1 MSGTAVLQLGAVP
14 WALLQR
20 LFVVVALFGGAALA
34 LALDDGRFRDR
45 LRERFVVGVPW
56 GTLLTVLGVLAVY
69 LFVQGGYAH
78 WRRPVVIPFRAWSY
92 FEPLGMLVAGFAH
105 AGPGHLLGNLFGAL
119 TLVPMVEYA
128 VGHYPPDDA
137 STAVSAGSVDGDVG
151 RLSTLCERVDRLR
164 RNPLARAFLLFPLAV
179 AVVGVLLTLFTIGA
193 VIGFSGVVFA
203 FAGVALVRYPLAT
216 VLALVAS
223 DVLNL
228 LYNALQNPT
237 ITASGR
243 SRFVTPWFADI
254 AIQGHAIGLLLG
266 VVLGAVLLDRRGA
279 EPPSA
284 TRLFTGGLLL
294 GSLQSLWAV
303 YWYRGGTEYVLYR
316 AGGLAA
322 VALAA
327 TLIVVAV
334 AGPERSLSG
343 LLGDGTDGS
352 AGDAET
358 GERLTDGGD
367 EARLRDLSVRQLGV
381 AGIIV
386 VAALLSGPAVAVNLV
401 STEGDLP
408 GEPATVRGYE
418 VTYAEG
424 VENEMVSAIPVSLFG
439 ETTQVTTSGVIVSNP
454 DRRIWQSVVPRGR
467 LAANGRAT
475 VVVGGVGWRETV
487 TVVRRGWSAVGGGTA
502 YTVALGPQGDRRTVF
517 TSGLARAEPR
527 IAGQNVSVV
536 ARNDSFLLL
545 VTEDN
550 ETVHQPLPAANE
562 SVTIRNVT
570 FEGQGNR
577 VVAVHEG
584 TRVTVLKAETYN

>member
-1 MSGTAVLQLGAVP
+1 MSVSSVLQLGAVP

-20 LFVVVALFGGAALA
+20 LLVVGALLGGAALA
-34 LALDDGRFRDR
+34 LALDDGRFRHR
-45 LRERFVVGVPW
+45 LRERFVFGVPW
-56 GTLLTVLGVLAVY
+56 GTLVTVLGVLVVY
-69 LFVQGGYAH
+69 LFVQGGYGH

-119 TLVPMVEYA
+119 TLAPMVEYA
-128 VGHYPPDDA
+128 VGHYPREA
-137 STAVSAGSVDGDVG
+137 SGSDSEGDGGTG
-151 RLSTLCERVDRLR
+151 RLPAIRERLDALS
-164 RNPLARAFLLFPLAV
+164 RNPLARAFLLFPLGV
-179 AVVGVLLTLFTIGA
+179 AAVGVLLTLFTIGA

-203 FAGVALVRYPLAT
+203 FAGFTLVRYPLAT

-237 ITASGR
+237 VTASGR

-254 AIQGHAIGLLLG
+254 AIQGHVIGLLLG
-266 VVLGAVLLDRRGA
+266 VVLGAMLLDRRDA
-279 EPPSA
+279 APPSPV
-284 TRLFTGGLLL
+284 RLFTGGLLL
-294 GSLQSLWAV
+294 ASLQSLWAV

-316 AGGLAA
+316 AAGLAL

-334 AGPERSLSG
+334 AGPERSLFD
-343 LLGDGTDGS
+343 LFGDRTNDS
-352 AGDAET
+352 VGDSEA

-367 EARLRDLSVRQLGV
+367 ETRIRDVSVRQLGV
-381 AGIIV
+381 TGIV
-386 VAALLSGPAVAVNLV
+386 VTAALLSGPAVAVNLV
-401 STEGDLP
+401 STAGDLP
-408 GEPATVRGYE
+408 GEPATIQGYE

-454 DRRIWQSVVPRGR
+454 DRRIWLSVVPRGQ
-467 LAANGRAT
+467 LAANGRAR

-502 YTVALGPQGDRRTVF
+502 YAVALGPEGDRRTVF

-527 IAGQNVSVV
+527 IAGQNVSVI

-550 ETVHQPLPAANE
+550 ETVHKRLPAVNE
-562 SVTIRNVT
+562 SVTVRNVT
-570 FEGQGNR
+570 FRAEGNR
-577 VVAVHEG
+577 IVAVHDG

>member
-1 MSGTAVLQLGAVP
+1 MSVSPVLQFGAVP
-14 WALLQR
+14 WVLLQR
-20 LFVVVALFGGAALA
+20 LLVVVALLGGAAVA
-34 LALDDGRFRDR
+34 VALDDGRFRDR
-45 LRERFVVGVPW
+45 LRERFVFGVPW
-56 GTLLTVLGVLAVY
+56 GTVVTVVGVLAVY
-69 LFVQGGYAH
+69 LFVQGGYGH

-119 TLVPMVEYA
+119 TLAPMVEYA
-128 VGHYPPDDA
+128 VGHYPPDEGAATDR
-137 STAVSAGSVDGDVG
+137 AGSDDHGTA
-151 RLSTLCERVDRLR
+151 RLSSIRERLDALR
-164 RNPLARAFLLFPLAV
+164 RNPLARAFLLFPLGV

-203 FAGVALVRYPLAT
+203 FAGFTLVRYPLAT

-237 ITASGR
+237 ATASGR

-254 AIQGHAIGLLLG
+254 AIQGHAIGLLAG
-266 VVLGAVLLDRRGA
+266 VVLGAVLLDRRDA
-279 EPPSA
+279 DPPSPA
-284 TRLFTGGLLL
+284 RLFTGGLLL
-294 GSLQSLWAV
+294 ASLQSLWAV

-316 AGGLAA
+316 AAGLAF

-327 TLIVVAV
+327 TLIVLAV

-343 LLGDGTDGS
+343 LLGDRADEV
-352 AGDAET
+352 AGDA
-358 GERLTDGGD
+358 GAGKGMTDGGD
-367 EARLRDLSVRQLGV
+367 ESRLRDVSVRQLGV
-381 AGIIV
+381 ASIV
-386 VAALLSGPAVAVNLV
+386 VTAALLSGPAVAVNLV

-502 YTVALGPQGDRRTVF
+502 YAVALGPEGDRRTMF

-527 IAGQNVSVV
+527 VDGQNVSVV
-536 ARNDSFLLL
+536 ARNESFLLL

-550 ETVHQPLPAANE
+550 ETVHKRLPAANE
-562 SVTIRNVT
+562 SVTVRNVT
-570 FEGQGNR
+570 FEGQGDR
-577 VVAVHEG
+577 VVAVHDG